1 MVAMVSFVGQ
11 RAAVFTGQGGI
22 SLGRDAQRLLL
33 VLAEVVHV
41 EVPVRF
47 DRETPTSGSALSV
60 FGQFIG
66 NMGCFNPNRTPTR
79 ADRRAPRVA
88 RPCGF
93 PRVKRGDGR

>member
-1 MVAMVSFVGQ
+1 VEQ

-22 SLGRDAQRLLL
+22 CLGRDAQRLLL
-33 VLAEVVHV
+33 VFAEVVHV

-47 DRETPTSGSALSV
+47 DRETPTSGSELSV

-66 NMGCFNPNRTPTR
+66 NIGCFNPNRTPTR